1 MAGFWVVML
10 PFIFMGIAAVTVAA
24 VAAMVLA
31 LDWGISLAVIM
42 GKERERQKR
51 YGKKPVAE
59 TFMMIYGIVLAAVPT
74 SVIALVLLGSEDIG
88 ETLMGIAGIAIPFVG
103 FSIPMSMVGAVLAQV
118 FMLIAGIS
126 FICIG
131 CAEQKRLQRRGE
143 KHVIP
148 LLMIIYGI
156 VITAIPVCT
165 ALFLGG
171 GAWLINMLSE
181 EAVFLM

>member
-10 PFIFMGIAAVTVAA
+10 PFLLMGMAAVTFAA

-74 SVIALVLLGSEDIG
+74 SIIAVLLLGSEDIG

-103 FSIPMSMVGAVLAQV
+103 FSIPMGIAGSVLVQV

-126 FICIG
+126 CIAIG
-131 CAEQKRLQRRGE
+131 CAERKRLKRRGE
-143 KHVIP
+143 KHIIP
-148 LLMIIYGI
+148 VLMIIYGI
-156 VITAIPVCT
+156 IITAIPVGT
-165 ALFLGG
+165 AVFLGG